1 MIIFI
6 AIKVRSPAKVFFV
19 FSLPQNIVLSR
30 KSFILNLHYNN
41 NRLLGANAFIS
52 WNLYSAWTLS
62 TFGCDG
68 SWRKRTT
75 FPRLAQAAELV
86 HHPSSTFIICK
97 TETNEAS
104 APISEHERQSS
115 IMPLWAKYHGAM
127 GVLFKDLPLLFS
139 AAVLSFS
146 WSWNVRIV
154 FLPRRAAEAGVWI
167 CDSSETTWHRS
178 RRSSRRASERLIDQ
192 TDRPM
197 TQLKAKP
204 PASPSFILNPLLDPV
219 VTLIVSFL
227 LFASYLYKVIYI
239 FCKPAAGNKYICVW
253 AIMFLCEC
261 TWVCLCVLEYSRVPV
276 YLTGME

>member
-52 WNLYSAWTLS
+52 WNLCSAWTLS

-68 SWRKRTT
+68 GWRKRTT

-127 GVLFKDLPLLFS
+127 GVLVEELPLLFS

-154 FLPRRAAEAGVWI
+154 LLFLLLLLSRRAAETGVRI
-167 CDSSETTWHRS
+167 YDSSETTWHRS

-204 PASPSFILNPLLDPV
+204 TSTLPLARRLSSTHYWIPLSRSSSHFYYSQAIWFQLCFPLPWTTNSSSRTNPSPISTV
-219 VTLIVSFL
+219 
-227 LFASYLYKVIYI
+227 LFRHTV
-239 FCKPAAGNKYICVW
+239 F
-253 AIMFLCEC
+253 
-261 TWVCLCVLEYSRVPV
+261 TW
-276 YLTGME
+276 T